1 MGWKGGTTTGCC
13 HRVELLYKI
22 IFVYKSQLGGLTFL
36 VAAFMKSE
44 RLCYILCLER
54 KAWLEMGMK
63 SNIMA
68 IAAVLVV
75 LLGVVMQAEAAGQQ
89 ALLQR
94 GITTSLQTTKDKL
107 KHEGGN
113 PEMLASI
120 STLVPE
126 QARDYLLYQSHAA
139 HTTIWQS
146 SNLFCSKP
154 LVPVLA
160 AVCHTL
166 ESFPEAFCLIQR
178 LQSPTRMPTSL
189 TSRTKLLNKALVQ
202 EACKLQGFSV
212 GLLVEALGICV
223 PQEWFAGKKIC
234 NMFYPVR
241 NFHSF
246 LQEVEDLTLF

>member
-1 MGWKGGTTTGCC
+1 MGAMQAEAAGQRALAEALCLKIHAITLALSMGLFISEN
-13 HRVELLYKI
+13 VQVMLYKI

-126 QARDYLLYQSHAA
+126 QARDYLL
-139 HTTIWQS
+139 
-146 SNLFCSKP
+146 
-154 LVPVLA
+154 
-160 AVCHTL
+160 
-166 ESFPEAFCLIQR
+166 
-178 LQSPTRMPTSL
+178 
-189 TSRTKLLNKALVQ
+189 
-202 EACKLQGFSV
+202 
-212 GLLVEALGICV
+212 
-223 PQEWFAGKKIC
+223 
-234 NMFYPVR
+234 
-241 NFHSF
+241 
-246 LQEVEDLTLF
+246 